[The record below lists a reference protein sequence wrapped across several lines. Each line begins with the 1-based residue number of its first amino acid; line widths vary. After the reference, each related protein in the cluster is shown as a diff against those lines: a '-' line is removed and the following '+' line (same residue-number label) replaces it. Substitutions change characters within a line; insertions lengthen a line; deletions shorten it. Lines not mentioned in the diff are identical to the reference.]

1 MKNLKTLLFAAIL
14 FAMATVTNAQNVGI
28 NSAGS
33 APNSSAMLDVSSTTK
48 GFLAP
53 RMLSSERVAISTPAT
68 GLLVYQTDGTA
79 GFYYY
84 TGSAW
89 TLVGASSGS
98 GSVTSVATGTGLT
111 GGPVTTTGTISLANT
126 TVTAGSYTRATITV
140 DAQGRITAAGDGA
153 AVSLTSGVTG
163 TLPVANGGT
172 GQTTYAVGDLLYAS
186 TTSVLSKLTDVATG
200 YSLISGGVSV
210 APSWGKIALTTHVS
224 GTLPV
229 ANGGT
234 GTATTPTQY
243 GVVYASSTTA
253 YASTA
258 AGTSGQVL
266 TSNGTSAPT
275 WQPLAGVSGSGTNGY
290 ASYWSGTGTL
300 GSEQYLATSRGGL
313 GASMTAGAIGAI
325 PYSTTT
331 TTYGTVA
338 AVATGNALISGGIA
352 TAPSWGKIGLTTH
365 VTGTLPVGNG
375 GTNATTS
382 AAALKNLLPSQ
393 TSRSGMVLTTNGTD
407 ASWTTP
413 YSPPTHNIGDH
424 FQGGY
429 IFWLDGTGQH
439 GLIVTETDQSAG
451 VTWCNNGVY
460 RYTGTS
466 GGEGLYAGE
475 MNTAMI
481 VAAQIADKPT
491 GSFAAKVCADLI
503 INESHITIDTWG
515 DWYLPSKYELGKL
528 YTVRALCGNNFDGGT
543 YWASNESADN
553 NAGVL
558 IFGADYATSGF
569 QLKNTL
575 NRVRAIRR
583 F

>member
-1 MKNLKTLLFAAIL
+1 MVVDLLEFLLKTG
-14 FAMATVTNAQNVGI
+14 GI
-28 NSAGS
+28 I
-33 APNSSAMLDVSSTTK
+33 P
-48 GFLAP
+48 
-53 RMLSSERVAISTPAT
+53 
-68 GLLVYQTDGTA
+68 
-79 GFYYY
+79 
-84 TGSAW
+84 
-89 TLVGASSGS
+89 
-98 GSVTSVATGTGLT
+98 
-111 GGPVTTTGTISLANT
+111 
-126 TVTAGSYTRATITV
+126 
-140 DAQGRITAAGDGA
+140 
-153 AVSLTSGVTG
+153 VTG
-163 TLPVANGGT
+163 TSPVSVSNGTTTPSISLGIVNVSNGGT
-172 GQTTYAVGDLLYAS
+172 GQNTYAIGDLLYAS
-186 TTSVLSKLTDVATG
+186 TTTALSKLADIATG
-200 YSLISGGVSV
+200 NSLISGGVSV

-393 TSRSGMVLTTNGTD
+393 NSRSGMVLTTNGTD

-413 YSPPTHNIGDH
+413 YSPPTHTIGDH

-451 VTWCNNGVY
+451 VTWCNNSVY
-460 RYTGTS
+460 RITGTY
-466 GGEGLYAGE
+466 GDGLFAGE

-503 INESHITIDTWG
+503 VNESHITIDTWG

-528 YTVRALCGNNFDGGT
+528 YNVRALCGNNFVVDGT

-553 NAGVL
+553 NAGVI
-558 IFGADYATSGF
+558 IFGASWATSGF

>member
-1 MKNLKTLLFAAIL
+1 
-14 FAMATVTNAQNVGI
+14 
-28 NSAGS
+28 
-33 APNSSAMLDVSSTTK
+33 
-48 GFLAP
+48 
-53 RMLSSERVAISTPAT
+53 
-68 GLLVYQTDGTA
+68 
-79 GFYYY
+79 
-84 TGSAW
+84 
-89 TLVGASSGS
+89 
-98 GSVTSVATGTGLT
+98 
-111 GGPVTTTGTISLANT
+111 
-126 TVTAGSYTRATITV
+126 
-140 DAQGRITAAGDGA
+140 
-153 AVSLTSGVTG
+153 
-163 TLPVANGGT
+163 
-172 GQTTYAVGDLLYAS
+172 
-186 TTSVLSKLTDVATG
+186 
-200 YSLISGGVSV
+200 
-210 APSWGKIALTTHVS
+210 
-224 GTLPV
+224 
-229 ANGGT
+229 
-234 GTATTPTQY
+234 
-243 GVVYASSTTA
+243 
-253 YASTA
+253 
-258 AGTSGQVL
+258 
-266 TSNGTSAPT
+266 
-275 WQPLAGVSGSGTNGY
+275 
-290 ASYWSGTGTL
+290 
-300 GSEQYLATSRGGL
+300 
-313 GASMTAGAIGAI
+313 MTAGAIGAI

-503 INESHITIDTWG
+503 ISESHITIDTWG

>member
-28 NSAGS
+28 NSVGS
-33 APNSSAMLDVSSTTK
+33 APNSSAMLDVSSTNK

-53 RMLSSERVAISTPAT
+53 RMLSSERVAISDPAM

-79 GFYYY
+79 GFYYF

-89 TLVGASSGS
+89 TLVGTGSGS

-126 TVTAGSYTRATITV
+126 AVTAGSYTRATITV
-140 DAQGRITAAGDGA
+140 DAQGRITAAGNGA

-200 YSLISGGVSV
+200 HSLISGGVSV

-325 PYSTTT
+325 PYSTSTT
-331 TTYGTVA
+331 AYGTVA
-338 AVATGNALISGGIA
+338 AVATGNALISGGTA

-365 VTGTLPVGNG
+365 VTGILPVANG

-393 TSRSGMVLTTNGTD
+393 TSKSGMVLTTNGTD
-407 ASWTTP
+407 ASWTTLL
-413 YSPPTHNIGDH
+413 PTYNIGDS

-439 GLIVTETDQSAG
+439 GLIVTKTDQSAG
-451 VTWCNNGVY
+451 ATWCNNGVY
-460 RYTGTS
+460 RYTGTY
-466 GGEGLYAGE
+466 GDGLYAGE

-481 VAAQIADKPT
+481 VATQIADKPT

-503 INESHITIDTWG
+503 IRVAATTIDTWG
-515 DWYLPSKYELGKL
+515 DWYLPSNYELEKL
-528 YTVRALCGNNFDGGT
+528 YNVRAFCGDNFDGGT
-543 YWASNESADN
+543 YWASNEVNDN
-553 NAGVL
+553 NATYL
-558 IFGADYATSGF
+558 IFGTTYASTGNQDKKISA
-569 QLKNTL
+569 
-575 NRVRAIRR
+575 RVRAIRR